1 MDPKE
6 KMNMIGVLEMVTGYN
21 YIYLKNLS
29 DEKLQELYKQRVG

>member
-1 MDPKE
+1 MTAQE
-6 KMNMIGVLEMVTGYN
+6 KMNMIGVLEFVTGYN

>member
-1 MDPKE
+1 MNAQE
-6 KMNMIGVLEMVTGYN
+6 KTNMIGVLEMVTGYS